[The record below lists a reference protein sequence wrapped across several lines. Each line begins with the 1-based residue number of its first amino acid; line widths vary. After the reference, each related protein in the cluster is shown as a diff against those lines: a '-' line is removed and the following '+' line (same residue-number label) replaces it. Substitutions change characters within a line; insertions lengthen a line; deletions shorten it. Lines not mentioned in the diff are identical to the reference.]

1 MAIKKETVAKIS
13 KKLSSGNAKTPVMV
27 PKKAL
32 LKKDVAKKPA
42 KKRVPMKPKA
52 AKESLRIGK
61 PSAPKA
67 RKTSEIK
74 KVPSKRAEPKPITI
88 DEVQAFITQHNEGKA
103 IDLPGRTA
111 NTIAKIHDA
120 YNQVSFKDADSV
132 FKLLSKQK

>member
-1 MAIKKETVAKIS
+1 MAIKKETVAEIS
-13 KKLSSGNAKTPVMV
+13 KKSSSGNAKPAVMV

-42 KKRVPMKPKA
+42 KKRVPIKPKE
-52 AKESLRIGK
+52 AKESVKIGRT
-61 PSAPKA
+61 SAPKA
-67 RKTSEIK
+67 RKAVEVK
-74 KVPSKRAEPKPITI
+74 KIPAKRAEPKPITI

-111 NTIAKIHDA
+111 NTIARIHEA

-132 FKLLSKQK
+132 FRLLSKQK